1 MSKKTDPAKAALLK
15 AAEAARKVMRRHGY
29 DLPEEAIMQS
39 YMSETGT
46 DEANTKVSSAQQ
58 LGGQARAKS
67 LSSKRR
73 SDIAKAAAKARWQA
87 KKGRRK

>member
-1 MSKKTDPAKAALLK
+1 MSKKPDPAKAALLR

-29 DLPEEAIMQS
+29 DLPEDAIVQS
-39 YMSETGT
+39 YVSNAGT
-46 DEANTKVSSAQQ
+46 EDANMDVPSAQK
-58 LGGQARAKS
+58 LGGEARART

-87 KKGRRK
+87 TKGKS